1 MLILWPQVRPMGRT
15 PFYDILWP
23 SIGEN
28 SWEYDFQ
35 FEWWIFQGFQT
46 EPRWYSTTEAPRRHW
61 DSVLCPGFCCSAAF
75 APWPCDRCGWE
86 LGAGGKETHV
96 ARLSLTVLV
105 GRLHS
110 TNIYKYYYYSD
121 YDKSAWFTL
130 LKSLSFKVP
139 KRSERRIPLKLV
151 AIMFRRLTPHR
162 PSLNWQALSISGSTC
177 VVLGPSLNFVGQS
190 TQVDKSYT

>member
-1 MLILWPQVRPMGRT
+1 MGRT

-23 SIGEN
+23 SIGGY
-28 SWEYDFQ
+28 SKDFKQ
-35 FEWWIFQGFQT
+35 NPGDIPPSKPHDAIGALYCALVSVALHLRPGHVT
-46 EPRWYSTTEAPRRHW
+46 RW
-61 DSVLCPGFCCSAAF
+61 
-75 APWPCDRCGWE
+75 CGWE

-110 TNIYKYYYYSD
+110 TNMTITLTYSD

-130 LKSLSFKVP
+130 LTSLYFKVP

-162 PSLNWQALSISGSTC
+162 PSLNWQALSIS
-177 VVLGPSLNFVGQS
+177 
-190 TQVDKSYT
+190 